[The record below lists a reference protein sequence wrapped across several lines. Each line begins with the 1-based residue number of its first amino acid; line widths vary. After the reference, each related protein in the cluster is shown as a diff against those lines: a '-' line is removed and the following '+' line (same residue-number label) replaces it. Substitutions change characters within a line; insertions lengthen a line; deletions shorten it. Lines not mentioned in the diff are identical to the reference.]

1 MLLSTVSLRVTLNG
15 QTWPPGSSGNSLLGS
30 GHEQSLSVSVS
41 CTCSMYMELEFESVS
56 ADWPMGGPIEFVCF
70 RDGSLEGNR
79 RCPWHST
86 SLAAT
91 RTLALHVHVTE
102 HPLASNELT
111 SRLEQGMRFHP
122 GASYSPQSSIFQC
135 STFSSSNP
143 YESAGVSGL
152 DLLNDKLSMSQCTY
166 GERI

>member
-1 MLLSTVSLRVTLNG
+1 
-15 QTWPPGSSGNSLLGS
+15 
-30 GHEQSLSVSVS
+30 
-41 CTCSMYMELEFESVS
+41 MYMELEFESVS
-56 ADWPMGGPIEFVCF
+56 TDWPMGGPIEFVCF
-70 RDGSLEGNR
+70 RDGSLEGSC

-86 SLAAT
+86 SLVAM

-102 HPLASNELT
+102 YPLTSDGLT

-152 DLLNDKLSMSQCTY
+152 NLLNDKLSMSQRTY